1 LDLVAVA
8 QLFVMDSELKILQLL
23 VPAVAVDL
31 PPVEEQAADL
41 WALWPTALLT
51 LVAVAEEHKLLVVR
65 QMEQSA
71 QSMPEAFHRPPIQVA
86 AAVAAGGAA
95 VAAELVA
102 VAVAARA
109 ISD

>member
-41 WALWPTALLT
+41 K
-51 LVAVAEEHKLLVVR
+51 V
-65 QMEQSA
+65 
-71 QSMPEAFHRPPIQVA
+71 
-86 AAVAAGGAA
+86 
-95 VAAELVA
+95 
-102 VAVAARA
+102 
-109 ISD
+109 